1 MIRTSPFVV
10 LTILLGLCSSCLAQ
24 RDADDAGDRLL
35 LSVRRP
41 AIVNST
47 FESLSVG
54 FYTGPNLLP
63 VDYEVKCVAPGSD
76 CQAESLVEPVGGR
89 LPSKVAYIT
98 ATLFPLESNTTY
110 WCYALSSSD
119 KVTKCQG
126 PLVGT
131 TALPEG
137 ALVSYTL
144 QYQQVSSFFNSEKR
158 EKVCINLLELS
169 PNGTCAV
176 QDVIDGATRAVN
188 TSLVFGM
195 VDYNEYSEGLLL
207 FDQLSDPTNDTLDV
221 LANGIVNGSS
231 GVDVVDVSIEY
242 VPKLDSP
249 GAPGFVQA
257 PTVGVVNA
265 TVTWL
270 DGRVGSPVE
279 DYAVNCV
286 VSSASALCTD
296 AGVNVTGLPRGSET
310 AFVTGLAPNTT
321 YDCWAVASNIAGSI
335 CSKEPVAFRTLI
347 EPGPPTNL
355 QENAVSNTS
364 VTIGWVD
371 GLEGNPIETYD
382 VNCVNGTSTSCLSAG
397 LSSLNIPRGS
407 EQGRVSSM
415 IPNTTY
421 ECWVIATNE
430 VGNACSSSPVEIK
443 TWIEAGQPTS
453 LTQQAITNSTVTI
466 GWVDGDGGNPEESY
480 SVNCVTGSSP
490 CTSSGISVSN
500 VTRGIQSATVTGLA
514 FNSSYM
520 CYVLAINA
528 VDTVCS
534 SPLSITTTIKPGPPT
549 NVQNPEISTSWAAVT
564 WGDGALGNPEENYT
578 VNCVDS
584 SGSTKCTD
592 SGIQVTD
599 ISRGTEFANVTG
611 LDPNTT
617 YSCWVIAE
625 NIVGNVCSQL
635 PVTNRTW
642 IQAGEPTSFVQGQIG
657 STSVEFS
664 WLDGLEG
671 YPSETYSIIC
681 TTNTA
686 ATDCTNPGGTVVEE
700 SGIGAGVEN
709 GVVTGLSAGISYKCW
724 AKAVNGAG
732 EVCSDSITL
741 STTSQL
747 NTKAVIASNQSVS
760 ITPDTFAPPSGGSN
774 VTYQVQCLD
783 SSATVCDPQATGTGA
798 LQPATPLTD
807 PAAIN
812 LAGLTN
818 DVSYQCFSVM
828 SYTDT
833 SSTLKYACS
842 GPIEVKPFAKPVVD
856 KVIAGD
862 QKLTISPIAYTAP
875 SGGSDVK
882 YQVQCLNLT
891 ATTCDPLATGIGALQ
906 PTSAQSF
913 VSGIPVSDLTND
925 IPYACFV
932 VVTYTLNSETKYTCS
947 GGAAAAPTASVPTLV
962 PGQVI
967 AGTKKITITPN
978 VFTPPAGTSN
988 VTYQVQCFQ
997 VTTNACNLNSALSP
1011 SVPLTS
1017 PAPIVLT
1024 NLNDRSTYS
1033 CFSVVSYVLNSSMIY
1048 GCSDVYNAVPN
1059 TEPQVLTASDV
1070 SPASATSADIQ
1081 VATYTSFAAASNIQY
1096 QTQCLSSSA
1105 TVCNPTVTSGTGAV
1119 QPSTASSTSGT
1130 FTVPGLTNGT
1140 TYQCFSVISYTY
1152 SIDSQLKYTCSAPYE
1167 YLFIGS

>member
-98 ATLFPLESNTTY
+98 TTLFPLESNTTY

-126 PLVGT
+126 PLAGT

-144 QYQQVSSFFNSEKR
+144 QYQQVSSFFNSKKR
-158 EKVCINLLELS
+158 EQVCINLLELA

-188 TSLVFGM
+188 ASLVFGM

-270 DGRVGSPVE
+270 DGRLGRPVE

-355 QENAVSNTS
+355 QENAVSNTA
-364 VTIGWVD
+364 
-371 GLEGNPIETYD
+371 
-382 VNCVNGTSTSCLSAG
+382 TSCLSAG
-397 LSSLNIPRGS
+397 VSSLDIPRGS

-430 VGNACSSSPVEIK
+430 VGNACSSSPVEVR

-453 LTQQAITNSTVTI
+453 LTQQAITNSTVAI
-466 GWVDGDGGNPEESY
+466 GWVDGDEGNPEESY

-500 VTRGIQSATVTGLA
+500 VTRGVESATVTGLA

-534 SPLSITTTIKPGPPT
+534 SPLPITTTIKPGPPT

-564 WGDGALGNPEENYT
+564 WDDGALGNPEENYS

-625 NIVGNVCSQL
+625 NIVGNVCSPL

-642 IQAGEPTSFVQGQIG
+642 IQAGEPTSFVQGQID

-664 WLDGLEG
+664 WVDGLEG
-671 YPSETYSIIC
+671 YPSETYSITC

-700 SGIGAGVEN
+700 SGIDAGVEN
-709 GVVTGLSAGISYKCW
+709 GV
-724 AKAVNGAG
+724 
-732 EVCSDSITL
+732 
-741 STTSQL
+741 L
-747 NTKAVIASNQSVS
+747 NKKAVIASNQSVS

-798 LQPATPLTD
+798 LQPATPLID

-812 LAGLTN
+812 VAGLTN

-833 SSTLKYACS
+833 SSTLKYACG

-882 YQVQCLNLT
+882 YQVQCLNST

-925 IPYACFV
+925 IPYTCFV

-967 AGTKKITITPN
+967 AGTKKITITPD
-978 VFTPPAGTSN
+978 VFNSPAGTSN
-988 VTYQVQCFQ
+988 VTYQVQCFE

-1024 NLNDRSTYS
+1024 NLKDRSTYS
-1033 CFSVVSYVLNSSMIY
+1033 CFSVVSYILNSSLIY

-1096 QTQCLSSSA
+1096 QTQCLPSSA

-1130 FTVPGLTNGT
+1130 FT
-1140 TYQCFSVISYTY
+1140 CR
-1152 SIDSQLKYTCSAPYE
+1152 A
-1167 YLFIGS
+1167 